1 MTRTLKIAI
10 PMAGYGSR
18 MRPHT
23 WSKPKPLIPL
33 AGRTVLDHC
42 LNQFSSLPAAFELE
56 YVFIV
61 SPFQV
66 EQVSAYLKQHYPA
79 LPWQMVVQ
87 EVMRGQ
93 SDALYL
99 ARQHLHGPMLMC
111 FSDTLTDAS
120 FTGLDEEPLDGIA
133 WVKPVP
139 DPRRFGVAEV
149 NPQGRVTRFVE
160 KPQSLENNR
169 VVVGFY
175 YFRSGEELMKAIEEQ
190 VRRNISLKGEF
201 FLTDAINIML
211 EGGTQ
216 MRTQEVGVWLDAGI
230 PDAVLETNRYL
241 LAHGMDNSAEMAPRF
256 PHTLIRPPVYIHP
269 SATLEDAVIGPHAAI
284 GAGCTIR
291 HSVISNSILDE
302 NTKVENLVLEG
313 SLLGQRVYAAGHA
326 DQLNL
331 GDDAWIKK

>member
-1 MTRTLKIAI
+1 MTRTLKIAS
-10 PMAGYGSR
+10 PRAGYGSR

-42 LNQFSSLPAAFELE
+42 LSQFTSLPAVFEPE
-56 YVFIV
+56 YIFIV

-66 EQVSAYLKQHYPA
+66 EQVSAYLRQNYPD

-99 ARQHLHGPMLMC
+99 ARQHLHGEMLMC
-111 FSDTLTDAS
+111 FSDTLVDAD
-120 FTGLDEEPLDGIA
+120 FTGLDQEPLDGIA

-149 NPQGRVTRFVE
+149 NASGRVVRFVE

-175 YFRSGEELMKAIEEQ
+175 YFRSGEDLMKAIEEQ

-201 FLTDAINIML
+201 FLTDAINILL
-211 EGGTQ
+211 EGKVQ

-241 LAHGMDNSAEMAPRF
+241 LAHGMDNSAEVARLYPDA
-256 PHTLIRPPVYIHP
+256 LIRPPVHIHP
-269 SATLEDAVIGPHAAI
+269 GVVLEGAVIGPHAAI
-284 GAGCTIR
+284 GAGCIIR
-291 HSVISNSILDE
+291 NSVITNSIVDE
-302 NTKVENLVLEG
+302 NTKVENLVLDG
-313 SLLGQRVYAAGHA
+313 CLLGRRVYAAGHA

>member
-1 MTRTLKIAI
+1 
-10 PMAGYGSR
+10 

-42 LNQFSSLPAAFELE
+42 LSQFSSLPAAFEPE
-56 YVFIV
+56 YIFIV

-66 EQVSAYLKQHYPA
+66 EQVSAYLKQHYPG

-93 SDALYL
+93 SDAVYL
-99 ARQHLHGPMLMC
+99 ARQFLQDEMLVC
-111 FSDTLTDAS
+111 FSDTLVDAN
-120 FTGLDEEPLDGIA
+120 FTGLDQEPLDGIA

-149 NPQGRVTRFVE
+149 NASGRVTRFVE

-175 YFRSGEELMKAIEEQ
+175 YFRSGQALMKAIEEQ
-190 VRRNISLKGEF
+190 VRRNVSLKGEF
-201 FLTDAINIML
+201 FLTDAINILL
-211 EGGTQ
+211 ESGAK
-216 MRTQEVGVWLDAGI
+216 MRTQEVSVWLDAGI

-241 LAHGMDNSAEMAPRF
+241 LAHGQDNSAEVAARF
-256 PHTLIRPPVYIHP
+256 PEAILRPPVYVHP
-269 SATLEDAVIGPHAAI
+269 SAVLEGAVIGPFAAI

-291 HSVISNSILDE
+291 HAVITNSILDE

-313 SLLGQRVYAAGHA
+313 SLLGRRVYAAGHA